1 MCGGF
6 TCSKNSL
13 GFLNVVF
20 LLVGVLLIAVA
31 AYAKAAA
38 QITSFE
44 ICGGIIASGLFLFLI
59 ALLGLIATTKHH
71 QVLLFFYIVIL
82 FLLFIIQ
89 FSVSIA
95 CLALSE
101 MQVAKVLANVWGTAP
116 SNTKNDAQAY
126 FKCCGWLENDP
137 TSQDCIL
144 AKACQELPTTTQ
156 ITTNPATNST
166 PVCTTC
172 SSIIPQTVSK
182 GLEATGG
189 IGLFFSFI
197 EMLGVWLAVRFRN
210 QKDPAANPSQFL

>member
-6 TCSKNSL
+6 GCSKNAL
-13 GFLNVVF
+13 AFLNVVF

-31 AYAKAAA
+31 TYAKAAA
-38 QITSFE
+38 HITSFE

-101 MQVAKVLANVWGTAP
+101 MQVATILGNVWAKAKP
-116 SNTKNDAQAY
+116 NIKVDAQSY
-126 FKCCGWLENDP
+126 FDCCGWTLEDQ
-137 TSQDCIL
+137 SQQEY
-144 AKACQELPTTTQ
+144 CQKVKLCNMNTTTP
-156 ITTNPATNST
+156 ISVTST
-166 PVCTTC
+166 PNCTLC
-172 SSIIPQTVSK
+172 SVVIPQTVSK